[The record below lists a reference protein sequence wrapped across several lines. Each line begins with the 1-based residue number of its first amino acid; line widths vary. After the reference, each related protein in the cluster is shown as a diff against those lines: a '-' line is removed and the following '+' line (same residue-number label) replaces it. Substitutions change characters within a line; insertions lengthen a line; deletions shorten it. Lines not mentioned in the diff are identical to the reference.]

1 MIFLSWLFTREQ
13 RSLFDFASSQG
24 LITTNRFSTMQKELF
39 LEEVESKMV
48 VEACDVEKHSRQKH
62 IDEDSGD
69 QEMVNLMQIRTT
81 WSES

>member
-1 MIFLSWLFTREQ
+1 
-13 RSLFDFASSQG
+13 
-24 LITTNRFSTMQKELF
+24 
-39 LEEVESKMV
+39 MV